1 MRIIFSWH
9 FVVLIIAITFLGC
22 TGRPRIIEQKCSVC
36 HQTSIVYSK
45 KRPMAEWERLIYGMK
60 VRGLKITPDEE
71 RDVMD
76 ALSKYYSK

>member
-1 MRIIFSWH
+1 MAAIIF
-9 FVVLIIAITFLGC
+9 IGC
-22 TGRPRIIEQKCSVC
+22 AVKPKIIEEKCSTC

-60 VRGLKITPDEE
+60 ARGLKMTPNEE

-76 ALSKYYSK
+76 ALSKYCSS